1 MIHRSFLRIMI
12 DHMYVQFQIQY
23 TFSMSISGS
32 FRGINSEKQTWQWR
46 SSHALMAADTV
57 ISFETAI
64 SHQIYWM
71 QKEIEV
77 TII

>member
-1 MIHRSFLRIMI
+1 
-12 DHMYVQFQIQY
+12 
-23 TFSMSISGS
+23 MSISGS

-46 SSHALMAADTV
+46 SSHALNPADTV

-64 SHQIYWM
+64 GHQIYWM

>member
-1 MIHRSFLRIMI
+1 
-12 DHMYVQFQIQY
+12 
-23 TFSMSISGS
+23 MSIAGRFS
-32 FRGINSEKQTWQWR
+32 GINSEKLTWQRR